1 MSKIAQNLRFSLRML
16 LKSPGFTITAVLT
29 LALGIGATT
38 AIYTVVYATL
48 LAPMPYPK
56 PDQLVMVWST
66 INGDKNGAN
75 SAGDFLDWK
84 QRSTV
89 FQDLVSFSGTSLQH
103 GGQARTGDGPGAV
116 RDGGHVP
123 DVGRTVRHGAR
134 LSS

>member
-1 MSKIAQNLRFSLRML
+1 MQSLFTNFRFGISML
-16 LKSPGFTITAVLT
+16 SKSPGFTITAVLT

-66 INGDKNGAN
+66 INGQRNGAN

-89 FQDLVSFSGTSLQH
+89 FQDLVSFSGTSFNMA
-103 GGQARTGDGPGAV
+103 GKEEPE
-116 RDGGHVP
+116 
-123 DVGRTVRHGAR
+123 
-134 LSS
+134 